1 MIRPRIRLV
10 ALLAIVFL
18 CSVRTSPANPLSGYR
33 WKNRVIV
40 LSIDPAQARGGG
52 ATLKGNKAGLLDRDL
67 VVINVSAHPKDI
79 SQTVR
84 PSAEAIRDLRRRLAI
99 RETGNTFVLI
109 GKDGGVKARQTD
121 SLNLGRFFSL
131 IDAMPMRRE
140 EMRGQRP

>member
-1 MIRPRIRLV
+1 MILPRFRLV
-10 ALLAIVFL
+10 AVFAIVFFSSL
-18 CSVRTSPANPLSGYR
+18 STSPANPLSGYR

-40 LSIDPAQARGGG
+40 LSIDPAQAKGVG
-52 ATLKGNKAGLLDRDL
+52 AALKGNKAGLLDRDL

-99 RETGNTFVLI
+99 PETGNTFVLI

-121 SLNLGRFFSL
+121 SLNLGRLFSL

-140 EMRGQRP
+140 EMRRQRP